1 CFSDLDQP
9 DEEIEI
15 RGRDPHTGIPK
26 ILTIPTQEI
35 WKSMSGQIDSV
46 ARQIK
51 TVLENIPPELSAD
64 VIDRG
69 ITLTGGVAMLRNI
82 GRYLGKELCLNV
94 NIAAEPLSTAV
105 LGAGRLLEEDKL
117 LERVS
122 IE

>member
-1 CFSDLDQP
+1 
-9 DEEIEI
+9 
-15 RGRDPHTGIPK
+15 
-26 ILTIPTQEI
+26 
-35 WKSMSGQIDSV
+35 MSGQIDSV

-69 ITLTGGVAMLRNI
+69 ITLTGGVAMLRNL
-82 GRYLGKELCLNV
+82 GCYLGTELCLNV

-122 IE
+122 LE

>member
-1 CFSDLDQP
+1 
-9 DEEIEI
+9 
-15 RGRDPHTGIPK
+15 
-26 ILTIPTQEI
+26 
-35 WKSMSGQIDSV
+35 MSGQIDSV

-69 ITLTGGVAMLRNI
+69 ITLTGGVAMLRNL

-94 NIAAEPLSTAV
+94 KIAAEPLSTTV

-122 IE
+122 LD